1 MTRFQAKYF
10 NKDKAVKA
18 IVFSKDKRIKTYYAL
33 PSSNTITLKNK
44 SYTINDEDW
53 FISDGFPTFI
63 FNDTSAEP
71 QNPIK
76 AKLEPVMSPEDFNVA
91 ISAKV
96 AKEIFDA
103 SNSKMDPGTLGM
115 ILSFIT
121 LIGLGALYYVFNE
134 KFSAMMQL
142 LSEIR
147 EVLRTL
153 GGI

>member
-10 NKDKAVKA
+10 KKENAVKA

-33 PSSNTITLKNK
+33 PNSNTITIKNN
-44 SYTINDEDW
+44 SYTINDDDW
-53 FISDGFPTFI
+53 FISDGFPTFVY
-63 FNDTSAEP
+63 NDQSAEP

-76 AKLEPVMSPEDFNVA
+76 AKLKPVMSPEDFNVA

-103 SNSKMDPGTLGM
+103 SSNKLDAGTVGL

-121 LIGLGALYYVFNE
+121 LGGLGALYYVFSE
-134 KFSAMMQL
+134 KFTAIMQL
-142 LSEIR
+142 LTEIR

>member
-10 NKDKAVKA
+10 NKNKAVKA
-18 IVFSKDKRIKTYYAL
+18 IIFSKDKRIKTFYAN
-33 PSSNTITLKNK
+33 PSSNTITINKK

-53 FISDGFPTFI
+53 FLSDGFPTFVY
-63 FNDTSAEP
+63 NDQSAEP

-76 AKLEPVMSPEDFNVA
+76 AKLKPVMSPEDFNVA

-103 SNSKMDPGTLGM
+103 GSSKMDPGTLGM

-134 KFSAMMQL
+134 KFNALMQL
-142 LSEIR
+142 VSEIR

>member
-1 MTRFQAKYF
+1 MTRFQAKHF
-10 NKDKAVKA
+10 NKNKAVKA
-18 IVFSKDKRIKTYYAL
+18 IIFSKDKRIKTYYAN
-33 PSSNTITLKNK
+33 PESNTITLNNK
-44 SYTINDEDW
+44 SYTINDDDW
-53 FISDGFPTFI
+53 FISDGFPTFVY
-63 FNDTSAEP
+63 NDQSAEP

-103 SNSKMDPGTLGM
+103 SNNKMDAGAIGL

-121 LIGLGALYYVFNE
+121 LAGLGALYYVFNE
-134 KFSAMMQL
+134 KFTAMMQL
-142 LSEIR
+142 LTEIR

>member
-1 MTRFQAKYF
+1 MTRFQAKHF
-10 NKDKAVKA
+10 NKNKAVKA
-18 IVFSKDKRIKTYYAL
+18 IVFSKDKRIKTFYAN
-33 PSSNTITLKNK
+33 PESNIIKLGNK
-44 SYTINDEDW
+44 SYTINDDDW
-53 FISDGFPTFI
+53 FISDGFPTFVY
-63 FNDTSAEP
+63 NDQSAEP

-76 AKLEPVMSPEDFNVA
+76 AKLQPVMSPEDFNVA

-103 SNSKMDPGTLGM
+103 SNNKLDSGSISM

-147 EVLRTL
+147 EVLRTI
-153 GGI
+153 GGM